1 MVFLTVLKQII
12 VLFILIFLGVFFSK
26 KKVITEKGVKTLT
39 DIVLYSVTPCVIV
52 KSFIREYDEKTL
64 KGILLSFLCAAIVHI
79 IFILLVNLILHDKN
93 DARKRVLRYG
103 AIFGNCGFMSL
114 PIQAAIIG
122 DEGVLYCASFIAIF
136 NLFSWTY
143 GIIEMSGDK
152 NSMSV
157 KKVFFNPGVISLCI
171 GFLIFIFS
179 IPIPTVIYN
188 PIDYMSALN
197 TPIPMLIIG
206 YHLSKSDLKVAIKD
220 FRCFYGCVAKLVILP
235 ASAMAVLYL
244 LGFRGNLFVSTAIS
258 ALSPTAAYTTIFSYK
273 YGKATDLSVNMIS
286 LSTILSLITMPL
298 FIALSQII
306 S

>member
-26 KKVITEKGVKTLT
+26 KNVITEKGVKTLT

-52 KSFIREYDEKTL
+52 KSFIREYDEKAL
-64 KGILLSFLCAAIVHI
+64 KGILLSFLAATIVHI
-79 IFILLVNLILHDKN
+79 VFIILANLILHDKS

-103 AIFGNCGFMSL
+103 GIFGNCGFMSL
-114 PIQAAIIG
+114 PIQAAILG
-122 DEGVLYCASFIAIF
+122 DDGVLYCASFIAIF
-136 NLFSWTY
+136 NFFSWTY

-152 NSMSV
+152 KNMSV
-157 KKVFFNPGVISLCI
+157 KKVFINPGVVSLCI

-179 IPIPTVIYN
+179 IPIPKVIYN

-235 ASAMAVLYL
+235 VVAMAVLHL
-244 LGFRGNLFVSTAIS
+244 IGFRGNLFVSTAIS

-298 FIALSQII
+298 LITFSQII